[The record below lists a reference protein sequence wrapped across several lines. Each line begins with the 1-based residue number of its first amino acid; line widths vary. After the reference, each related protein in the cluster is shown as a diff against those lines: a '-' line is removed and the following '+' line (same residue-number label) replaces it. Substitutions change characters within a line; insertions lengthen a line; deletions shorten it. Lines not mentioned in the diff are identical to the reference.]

1 MAKYHAVLYMCND
14 LPRAELVI
22 QGMKEH
28 NPHIPLTVYNG
39 GSDVG
44 FLRNKYNIEL
54 IQGPNLWHKRTRHPP
69 GSFSY
74 EWVVSLFDFAEK
86 YDPDYLIF
94 LETDVKVN
102 RKIDKEPLYD
112 LSGPISGCGYME
124 ELVMYDF
131 WGNFIREQPF
141 EEDKSSK
148 WPHKFH
154 TAMGATAFSRNF
166 FNTCREKLPY
176 VKLCYD
182 TIPLNCYQ
190 DVLISCFA
198 RSFGCTLG
206 DWSEASDTRGMPRYV
221 NSEWIYTPVDMNCAL
236 VHNYKI

>member
-1 MAKYHAVLYMCND
+1 MNKRLDLEILELHGAKFVRIPNKLKRPQFND
-14 LPRAELVI
+14 WHL
-22 QGMKEH
+22 
-28 NPHIPLTVYNG
+28 NPLCLNDI
-39 GSDVG
+39 D
-44 FLRNKYNIEL
+44 I
-54 IQGPNLWHKRTRHPP
+54 
-69 GSFSY
+69 
-74 EWVVSLFDFAEK
+74 
-86 YDPDYLIF
+86 
-94 LETDVKVN
+94 ETDVKVN